1 MSAFSEFFLMKP
13 DDVKRYAAEVLHR
26 FDPDE
31 ETTCTEIGD
40 GNINYVFRVRS
51 LRDGRSVIV
60 KQADKRLRS
69 SGRPLDIYRSRIEAQ
84 ALQLESRLAPD
95 YIPEVYHYDETMAAL
110 SMEDISAYRNLR
122 KELLAGRIYGHLA
135 ENISTFLAQ
144 SLLPTTAASGIG
156 KACAERMAQEGYGVV
171 VADVNLPAAEELAA
185 KLAAEGLSAI
195 AVHMDVADEQE
206 VEAGFDKMMETYG
219 SCDLVMSNAGVQI
232 VHPFEEY
239 PFADWRKMMAIH
251 ADGAF
256 LVSRAAYRRMK
267 ASGKG
272 GRIVFT
278 GSVQSFVGSKLKE
291 PYNFAKHGV
300 AGLAKAIAREGAE
313 YGIYTYTICPS
324 FIKTP
329 LVEKQIPEQA
339 ASLGITE
346 EEVVKNI
353 MLRDTVDGVFTT
365 VEDVAN
371 TLVFLS
377 KDQGALTGQSL
388 RLTHGWA
395 MM

>member
-1 MSAFSEFFLMKP
+1 M
-13 DDVKRYAAEVLHR
+13 VK
-26 FDPDE
+26 
-31 ETTCTEIGD
+31 T
-40 GNINYVFRVRS
+40 
-51 LRDGRSVIV
+51 
-60 KQADKRLRS
+60 
-69 SGRPLDIYRSRIEAQ
+69 
-84 ALQLESRLAPD
+84 AL
-95 YIPEVYHYDETMAAL
+95 IT
-110 SMEDISAYRNLR
+110 
-122 KELLAGRIYGHLA
+122 GG
-135 ENISTFLAQ
+135 
-144 SLLPTTAASGIG
+144 ASGIG
-156 KACAERMAQEGYGVV
+156 KACVEKMAREGYGVV
-171 VADVNLPAAEELAA
+171 IADVNLAGAEALAEQ
-185 KLAAEGLSAI
+185 LTAEGLSAM
-195 AVHMDVADEQE
+195 AVHMDVGSEEE
-206 VEAGFDKMMETYG
+206 VEAGFDKMMEAYG

-232 VHPFEEY
+232 VHPFDEY
-239 PFADWRKMMAIH
+239 PFSDWKKMMSIH

-256 LVSRAAYRRMK
+256 LVSRAAFRRMK

-339 ASLGITE
+339 RDLGITE

-371 TLVFLS
+371 TLFFLS
-377 KDQGALTGQSL
+377 NDQGALTGQSL

>member
-1 MSAFSEFFLMKP
+1 MKKITRRDFLK
-13 DDVKRYAAEVLHR
+13 VAGVVGATAAMAG
-26 FDPDE
+26 
-31 ETTCTEIGD
+31 CAGM
-40 GNINYVFRVRS
+40 
-51 LRDGRSVIV
+51 
-60 KQADKRLRS
+60 
-69 SGRPLDIYRSRIEAQ
+69 
-84 ALQLESRLAPD
+84 AP
-95 YIPEVYHYDETMAAL
+95 
-110 SMEDISAYRNLR
+110 
-122 KELLAGRIYGHLA
+122 GA
-135 ENISTFLAQ
+135 E
-144 SLLPTTAASGIG
+144 TAASSAASAATSTAAAGSVAAATG
-156 KACAERMAQEGYGVV
+156 NMELTEPVQLTFAAQEVGTAAYNYAAALQSVMLPQ
-171 VADVNLPAAEELAA
+171 LPAGSTIDITTTSPGGVGAPMIVNGGEE
-185 KLAAEGLSAI
+185 
-195 AVHMDVADEQE
+195 
-206 VEAGFDKMMETYG
+206 
-219 SCDLVMSNAGVQI
+219 CDLVMSNAGVQI

>member
-1 MSAFSEFFLMKP
+1 MEKINKILANLDEQATQQLKKYWDCLAKLRFERKLLAPMVSNIQNLNTQTDKLRALC
-13 DDVKRYAAEVLHR
+13 DAAEAV
-26 FDPDE
+26 
-31 ETTCTEIGD
+31 
-40 GNINYVFRVRS
+40 
-51 LRDGRSVIV
+51 
-60 KQADKRLRS
+60 
-69 SGRPLDIYRSRIEAQ
+69 
-84 ALQLESRLAPD
+84 
-95 YIPEVYHYDETMAAL
+95 AA
-110 SMEDISAYRNLR
+110 
-122 KELLAGRIYGHLA
+122 EL
-135 ENISTFLAQ
+135 
-144 SLLPTTAASGIG
+144 TAA
-156 KACAERMAQEGYGVV
+156 
-171 VADVNLPAAEELAA
+171 
-185 KLAAEGLSAI
+185 GLSAI
-195 AVHMDVADEQE
+195 AVRMDVSSEEE
-206 VEAGFDKMMETYG
+206 VERGFDRMMEVYG

-232 VHPFEEY
+232 VHPFDEY
-239 PFADWRKMMAIH
+239 PFEDWRKMMAIH

-256 LVSRAAYRRMK
+256 LVSRAAFRRMK
-267 ASGKG
+267 AGGKG

-300 AGLAKAIAREGAE
+300 AGLAKAVAREGAD

-339 ASLGITE
+339 RDLGITE

-353 MLRDTVDGVFTT
+353 MPRDTVDGQFTT

-371 TLVFLS
+371 TLAFLAN
-377 KDQGALTGQSL
+377 DQGALTGQSL

>member
-1 MSAFSEFFLMKP
+1 MQSALI
-13 DDVKRYAAEVLHR
+13 
-26 FDPDE
+26 
-31 ETTCTEIGD
+31 TG
-40 GNINYVFRVRS
+40 
-51 LRDGRSVIV
+51 
-60 KQADKRLRS
+60 
-69 SGRPLDIYRSRIEAQ
+69 
-84 ALQLESRLAPD
+84 
-95 YIPEVYHYDETMAAL
+95 
-110 SMEDISAYRNLR
+110 
-122 KELLAGRIYGHLA
+122 
-135 ENISTFLAQ
+135 
-144 SLLPTTAASGIG
+144 AASGIG
-156 KACAERMAQEGYGVV
+156 KACAIRMAQEGYGVV
-171 VADVNLPAAEELAA
+171 VADINLRGAETVAGELADA
-185 KLAAEGLSAI
+185 GLQAI
-195 AVHMDVADEQE
+195 AVPMDVSDEKA
-206 VEAGFDKMMETYG
+206 VEAGFDRMMEVYG
-219 SCDLVMSNAGVQI
+219 SCDLAMSNAGIQI
-232 VHPFEEY
+232 VHPYEEY
-239 PFADWRKMMAIH
+239 PFEDWRKMMAIH

-267 ASGKG
+267 QSGRG

-300 AGLAKAIAREGAE
+300 AGLAKAIAREGAA

-339 ASLGITE
+339 ASLGITA
-346 EEVVKNI
+346 EEVVKDI
-353 MLRDTVDGVFTT
+353 MLRDTVDGEFTT

-371 TLVFLS
+371 TLAFLA

>member
-1 MSAFSEFFLMKP
+1 MQSALI
-13 DDVKRYAAEVLHR
+13 
-26 FDPDE
+26 
-31 ETTCTEIGD
+31 TG
-40 GNINYVFRVRS
+40 
-51 LRDGRSVIV
+51 
-60 KQADKRLRS
+60 
-69 SGRPLDIYRSRIEAQ
+69 
-84 ALQLESRLAPD
+84 
-95 YIPEVYHYDETMAAL
+95 
-110 SMEDISAYRNLR
+110 
-122 KELLAGRIYGHLA
+122 
-135 ENISTFLAQ
+135 
-144 SLLPTTAASGIG
+144 AASGIG
-156 KACAERMAQEGYGVV
+156 KACAIRMAQEGYGVV
-171 VADVNLPAAEELAA
+171 VADINLRGAETVAGELTDA
-185 KLAAEGLSAI
+185 GLEAI
-195 AVHMDVADEQE
+195 AVPMDVSDEKA
-206 VEAGFDKMMETYG
+206 VEAGFDRMMEVYG
-219 SCDLVMSNAGVQI
+219 SCDLAMSNAGIQI
-232 VHPFEEY
+232 VHPYEEY
-239 PFADWRKMMAIH
+239 PFEDWRKMMAIH

-267 ASGKG
+267 QSGRG

-300 AGLAKAIAREGAE
+300 AGLAKAIAREGAA

-339 ASLGITE
+339 ASLGITA
-346 EEVVKNI
+346 EEVVKDI
-353 MLRDTVDGVFTT
+353 MLRDTVDGEFTT

-371 TLVFLS
+371 TLAFLA

>member
-1 MSAFSEFFLMKP
+1 MFHKSALI
-13 DDVKRYAAEVLHR
+13 
-26 FDPDE
+26 
-31 ETTCTEIGD
+31 TG
-40 GNINYVFRVRS
+40 
-51 LRDGRSVIV
+51 
-60 KQADKRLRS
+60 
-69 SGRPLDIYRSRIEAQ
+69 
-84 ALQLESRLAPD
+84 
-95 YIPEVYHYDETMAAL
+95 
-110 SMEDISAYRNLR
+110 
-122 KELLAGRIYGHLA
+122 
-135 ENISTFLAQ
+135 
-144 SLLPTTAASGIG
+144 AASGIG
-156 KACAERMAQEGYGVV
+156 KACALRMAREGYNIV
-171 VADVNLPAAEELAA
+171 VADVNMSAAAEVVKEITV
-185 KLAAEGLSAI
+185 EGRSAI
-195 AVHMDVADEQE
+195 AVSMDVTNEDA
-206 VEAGFDKMMETYG
+206 VENGFDIMTSVYG

-232 VHPFEEY
+232 VHPFEDY
-239 PFADWRKMMAIH
+239 PFEDWKKMMAIH

-256 LVSRAAYRRMK
+256 LVSRAAFRRMK

-300 AGLAKAIAREGAE
+300 AGLAKAIAREGAD

-339 ASLGITE
+339 RDLGITE

-353 MLRDTVDGVFTT
+353 MLRDTVDGQFTT

-371 TLVFLS
+371 TLAFLAN
-377 KDQGALTGQSL
+377 DQGALTGQSL

>member
-1 MSAFSEFFLMKP
+1 
-13 DDVKRYAAEVLHR
+13 
-26 FDPDE
+26 
-31 ETTCTEIGD
+31 
-40 GNINYVFRVRS
+40 
-51 LRDGRSVIV
+51 
-60 KQADKRLRS
+60 
-69 SGRPLDIYRSRIEAQ
+69 
-84 ALQLESRLAPD
+84 
-95 YIPEVYHYDETMAAL
+95 MA
-110 SMEDISAYRNLR
+110 
-122 KELLAGRIYGHLA
+122 KEGWA
-135 ENISTFLAQ
+135 
-144 SLLPTTAASGIG
+144 
-156 KACAERMAQEGYGVV
+156 VV
-171 VADVNLPAAEELAA
+171 VADLNLAGAEAVAKELTDAGLTA
-185 KLAAEGLSAI
+185 LA
-195 AVHMDVADEQE
+195 VRMDVADEQE
-206 VEAGFDKMMETYG
+206 VEAGFDRMMEQFG

-232 VHPFEEY
+232 VHPFDEY
-239 PFADWRKMMAIH
+239 PFEGWKKMVAIH

-256 LVSRAAYRRMK
+256 LVSRAAFRRMK

-300 AGLAKAIAREGAE
+300 AGLAKAVAREGAE

-339 ASLGITE
+339 RDLGISE

-353 MLRDTVDGVFTT
+353 MLRDTVDDVFTT

-371 TLVFLS
+371 TLYFLS
-377 KDQGALTGQSL
+377 NDQGALTGQSL

-395 MM
+395 MA

>member
-1 MSAFSEFFLMKP
+1 MMTMKSALI
-13 DDVKRYAAEVLHR
+13 
-26 FDPDE
+26 
-31 ETTCTEIGD
+31 TG
-40 GNINYVFRVRS
+40 
-51 LRDGRSVIV
+51 
-60 KQADKRLRS
+60 
-69 SGRPLDIYRSRIEAQ
+69 
-84 ALQLESRLAPD
+84 
-95 YIPEVYHYDETMAAL
+95 
-110 SMEDISAYRNLR
+110 
-122 KELLAGRIYGHLA
+122 
-135 ENISTFLAQ
+135 
-144 SLLPTTAASGIG
+144 AASGIG

-329 LVEKQIPEQA
+329 LVEKQIEPKVRGVIVLCEGA
-339 ASLGITE
+339 DNPIVENRVTEAVKTALGITE

>member
-1 MSAFSEFFLMKP
+1 MS
-13 DDVKRYAAEVLHR
+13 R
-26 FDPDE
+26 
-31 ETTCTEIGD
+31 
-40 GNINYVFRVRS
+40 
-51 LRDGRSVIV
+51 
-60 KQADKRLRS
+60 
-69 SGRPLDIYRSRIEAQ
+69 
-84 ALQLESRLAPD
+84 
-95 YIPEVYHYDETMAAL
+95 
-110 SMEDISAYRNLR
+110 
-122 KELLAGRIYGHLA
+122 
-135 ENISTFLAQ
+135 
-144 SLLPTTAASGIG
+144 
-156 KACAERMAQEGYGVV
+156 EGYC
-171 VADVNLPAAEELAA
+171 VAAADLNLEGAEAVAEELTAS
-185 KLAAEGLSAI
+185 GGRAI
-195 AVHMDVADEQE
+195 AVRMDVSSEQE
-206 VEAGFDKMMETYG
+206 VEAGFDRMMEEFG
-219 SCDLVMSNAGVQI
+219 ACDLVMSNAGVQI
-232 VHPFEEY
+232 VHPYESY
-239 PFADWRKMMAIH
+239 PFEDWRKMMAIH

-267 ASGKG
+267 ESGKG

-324 FIKTP
+324 YIKTP

-339 ASLGITE
+339 RDLGISE
-346 EEVVKNI
+346 EEVVRNI

-371 TLVFLS
+371 TLVFLAN
-377 KDQGALTGQSL
+377 DQGALTGQSI

>member
-1 MSAFSEFFLMKP
+1 MQSALI
-13 DDVKRYAAEVLHR
+13 
-26 FDPDE
+26 
-31 ETTCTEIGD
+31 TG
-40 GNINYVFRVRS
+40 
-51 LRDGRSVIV
+51 
-60 KQADKRLRS
+60 
-69 SGRPLDIYRSRIEAQ
+69 
-84 ALQLESRLAPD
+84 
-95 YIPEVYHYDETMAAL
+95 
-110 SMEDISAYRNLR
+110 
-122 KELLAGRIYGHLA
+122 
-135 ENISTFLAQ
+135 
-144 SLLPTTAASGIG
+144 AASGIG
-156 KACAERMAQEGYGVV
+156 KACAIRMAQEGYGVV
-171 VADVNLPAAEELAA
+171 VADINLRGAETVAGELTDA
-185 KLAAEGLSAI
+185 GLQAI
-195 AVHMDVADEQE
+195 AVPMDVSDEKA
-206 VEAGFDKMMETYG
+206 VEAGFDRMMEVYG
-219 SCDLVMSNAGVQI
+219 SCDLAMSNAGIQI
-232 VHPFEEY
+232 VHPYEEY
-239 PFADWRKMMAIH
+239 PFEDWRKMMAIH

-267 ASGKG
+267 QSGRG

-300 AGLAKAIAREGAE
+300 AGLAKAIAREGAA

-339 ASLGITE
+339 ASLGITA
-346 EEVVKNI
+346 EEVVKDI
-353 MLRDTVDGVFTT
+353 MLRDTVDGEFTT

-371 TLVFLS
+371 TLAFLA